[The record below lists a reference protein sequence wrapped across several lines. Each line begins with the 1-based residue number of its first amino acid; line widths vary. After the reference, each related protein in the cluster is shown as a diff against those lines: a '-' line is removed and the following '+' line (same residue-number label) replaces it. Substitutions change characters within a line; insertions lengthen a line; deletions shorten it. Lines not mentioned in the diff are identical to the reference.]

1 MQVEATILIDAPR
14 DDVFALLT
22 EYGSE
27 ARLRLSPQLQR
38 QVVVERQGNFV
49 VCDNVWEHKDHPIES
64 RRRYT
69 VFPPNRIEEEV
80 LDATTGLLR
89 VTTLLEPEEEQTR
102 LTMISEYRLKGF
114 WRFVSRLAG
123 GQMAKLDEE
132 FLEKL
137 KAGIEGEFEEVD
149 AEED

>member
-1 MQVEATILIDAPR
+1 LRVEASVLIDAPR

-27 ARLRLSPQLQR
+27 ARLRLSPQLQK
-38 QVVVERQGNFV
+38 QVVVERHDNV
-49 VCDNVWEHKDHPIES
+49 VICDNIWEHKDRPLES

-80 LDATTGLLR
+80 VDASTGLLR
-89 VTTLLEPEEEQTR
+89 VTTFLEPEDDQTR
-102 LTMISEYRLKGF
+102 LTMISEYQLAGV
-114 WRFVSRLAG
+114 WRFVSRFAE
-123 GQMAKLDEE
+123 GQMVKLDEE

-137 KAGIEGEFEEVD
+137 KAGIEGEFEDVEAD
-149 AEED
+149 ED

>member
-1 MQVEATILIDAPR
+1 MRVEASVLIDAPR

-27 ARLRLSPQLQR
+27 ARLRLSPQLQK
-38 QVVVERQGNFV
+38 QVVVERHDNV
-49 VCDNVWEHKDHPIES
+49 VICDNIWEHKDRPLES

-80 LDATTGLLR
+80 VDASTGLLR
-89 VTTLLEPEEEQTR
+89 VTTFLEPEDDQTR
-102 LTMISEYRLKGF
+102 LTMISEYQLAGV
-114 WRFVSRLAG
+114 WRFVSRFAE
-123 GQMAKLDEE
+123 GQMVKLDEE

-137 KAGIEGEFEEVD
+137 KAGIEGEFEDVEAD
-149 AEED
+149 ED